1 MAEHRSLQPSAGP
14 GLDIPVSPVLQPQG
28 QLPATRSRSSSRSPI
43 KSYEQPP
50 IKDHQAD
57 NFTQANNSE
66 EDDFKLA
73 LQLSQEEDPVDREQE
88 ERDREMA
95 LRLQEQ
101 FNRENVP
108 PAQRSP
114 SPSPPRGPFTFDEVP
129 VRQRDNHYVFDDD
142 DDDLPD
148 IPDVRPPDPV
158 RQTSSS
164 LKENEASSFI
174 SPKKLPS
181 KTDMNNPG
189 PSRQK
194 PRVVHDM
201 SVVSDDEEE
210 EECCQITRKRPTPKK
225 KTPTKSPGSG
235 RKGYVPRQRSGA
247 YAILIT
253 LFHEKAKDE
262 YKGFVSKAFLQVF
275 VFIIC

>member
-1 MAEHRSLQPSAGP
+1 MA
-14 GLDIPVSPVLQPQG
+14 
-28 QLPATRSRSSSRSPI
+28 ATRSRSSSRSPI
-43 KSYEQPP
+43 KSYEQEQ

-57 NFTQANNSE
+57 NFPQAHNSE
-66 EDDFKLA
+66 DDDFKLA
-73 LQLSQEEDPVDREQE
+73 LQLSQEEDPVDRGQE

-108 PAQRSP
+108 PVWRSP

-129 VRQRDNHYVFDDD
+129 VRKRDNHHVFDDD

-164 LKENEASSFI
+164 LKENEASAFI
-174 SPKKLPS
+174 SPKKLSS
-181 KTDMNNPG
+181 KTDMNKPG

-201 SVVSDDEEE
+201 SFVSDDEE
-210 EECCQITRKRPTPKK
+210 CCSQITTTTPKK

-262 YKGFVSKAFLQVF
+262 YKGFVSKTFLQVF
-275 VFIIC
+275 DFKKCEY